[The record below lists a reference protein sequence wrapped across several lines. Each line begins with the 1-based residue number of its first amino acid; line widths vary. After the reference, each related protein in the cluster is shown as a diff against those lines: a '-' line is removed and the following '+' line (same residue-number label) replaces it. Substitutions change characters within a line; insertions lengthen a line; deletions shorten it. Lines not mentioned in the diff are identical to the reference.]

1 MKLVIGVTG
10 ASGAVLAKRLLEEL
24 KKRKV
29 ETHLIISDGAGMIL
43 KHELGGEKLEKLA
56 TRSYGS
62 MDFYASIS
70 SGSFKTD
77 GMVIIPASMKT
88 VGAIANGVAHNLLV
102 RAAGVCLKQERKV
115 ILVPRE
121 APLSLIDL
129 ENLVK
134 CKAAGCIIIP
144 PILAFYPKPKT
155 VGDCID
161 FVIGKVL
168 DSLNIENN
176 LYKHW
181 EGVR

>member
-1 MKLVIGVTG
+1 MRLIIGVSG

-29 ETHLIISDGAGMIL
+29 ETHLVISDGADMII
-43 KHELGGEKLEKLA
+43 KHELGRDELTKLA

-62 MDFYASIS
+62 MDFYAAIS

-77 GMVIIPASMKT
+77 GIIVVPCSMKT
-88 VGAIANGVAHNLLV
+88 VGAIANGIAHNLLV
-102 RAAGVCLKQERKV
+102 RAAEVCLKQERKV

-134 CKAAGCIIIP
+134 CKAAGCTVIP
-144 PILAFYPKPKT
+144 PVLAFYPKPKT
-155 VGDCID
+155 VDDMID
-161 FVIGKVL
+161 FVIGKIL
-168 DSLNIENN
+168 DSLGIDNK

-181 EGVR
+181 EGA